1 MSEIQTQ
8 IYKDSDACVLDID
21 ALKSMVDNIPEL
33 INELIRLYLENLP
46 NLMMQIKQGISNKDC
61 RLIEQSAHA
70 LKGMSFN
77 VSAKRIADTALA
89 LEKTS
94 RNNEAESA
102 EQIYTV
108 LEKNAEELTNTL
120 LNALKS

>member
-8 IYKDSDACVLDID
+8 DYKDSDACILDME

-33 INELIRLYLENLP
+33 ISELIRLYLENLP
-46 NLMMQIKQGISNKDC
+46 KLMVQIKQGVSDKDC

-77 VSAKRIADTALA
+77 VSAKRIADTAFA
-89 LEKTS
+89 LEKTA
-94 RNNEAESA
+94 RNNEADAA
-102 EQIYTV
+102 EHIYTV
-108 LEKNAEELTNTL
+108 LEKNAEELKQAL
-120 LNALKS
+120 INAL

>member
-1 MSEIQTQ
+1 MS
-8 IYKDSDACVLDID
+8 YKDSDACVLDLD

-46 NLMMQIKQGISNKDC
+46 NLMMQIKQGVLNKDC

-89 LEKTS
+89 LEKTA
-94 RNNEAESA
+94 RNNESEAAEH
-102 EQIYTV
+102 IYTV
-108 LEKNAEELTNTL
+108 LEKNAEELTQTL